1 MTRARYTRYTWPTL
15 LFTRRD
21 SRGSV
26 LVQRSVGVV
35 VIAVA
40 RAFCFD
46 TRAVASF
53 HTIRTIS
60 LGLGIA
66 ASSSLGAVGL
76 TFFLCCCCAHVFVVF
91 AGGDNANASGLATT
105 TCSFGGG
112 TLLLCLAAAV
122 ALLMPRK

>member
-26 LVQRSVGVV
+26 LVQRSFGVV

-40 RAFCFD
+40 RGFCFD

-76 TFFLCCCCAHVFVVF
+76 AFFCVVVVRMCSLCSPVETMQMQVV
-91 AGGDNANASGLATT
+91 
-105 TCSFGGG
+105 
-112 TLLLCLAAAV
+112 
-122 ALLMPRK
+122 

>member
-26 LVQRSVGVV
+26 LVQRSFGVV

-40 RAFCFD
+40 RAFCFG
-46 TRAVASF
+46 TRAAASF

-60 LGLGIA
+60 LGIA

-76 TFFLCCCCAHVFVVF
+76 AFFCVVVVVRMCSLCSPVETMQMQVVWRRRLAVSVVEPCCYV
-91 AGGDNANASGLATT
+91 
-105 TCSFGGG
+105 
-112 TLLLCLAAAV
+112 
-122 ALLMPRK
+122 